1 MAKRQKCPFI
11 LDEAEEVPGSQSGVE
26 SSEEE
31 EIDIGGT
38 TPPLSQD
45 TNGERETVGEDE
57 SSAEEEEE
65 EEDSEV
71 SSVESGSD
79 VEVIPETPPVSD
91 DEVFPGLNT
100 FTLFV

>member
-1 MAKRQKCPFI
+1 LFRLFTTFTFT
-11 LDEAEEVPGSQSGVE
+11 QSGVE

-31 EIDIGGT
+31 EIDVGGT

-57 SSAEEEEE
+57 SSAEEEEEEE

-91 DEVFPGLNT
+91 DEVFPGLNI